1 MVAIHVDC
9 VVKEALLKY
18 SAAGVHGVVDPVEL
32 SQTRQILAEHQF
44 LPLIKVNSRCVW
56 LWDKAQI
63 LIKNVFTEDSAHAV
77 RVQLIASLIPV

>member
-9 VVKEALLKY
+9 VVKEALLKD

-44 LPLIKVNSRCVW
+44 LPLIKVYSRCVW
-56 LWDKAQI
+56 LWDKTKI
-63 LIKNVFTEDSAHAV
+63 LIKHVLTEDSAHAV
-77 RVQLIASLIPV
+77 RVQLVASLIPV